1 MSDKKIVYP
10 VVLTP
15 ISNGGYC
22 VTVPDMGNHTEGSDL
37 ADAITMAQDAIE
49 MMGVFLQDEKKPIPA
64 PSDAKKIKAGKDE
77 LVTLVAVDFDAY
89 RRKTEKRVVKK
100 TLSLPSWLNVEAEE
114 AGLNFSAVLQEALK
128 EKLGVEA

>member
-1 MSDKKIVYP
+1 V
-10 VVLTP
+10 
-15 ISNGGYC
+15 SNGGYC
-22 VTVPDMGNHTEGSDL
+22 VTMPDMETHTEGSDL
-37 ADAITMAQDAIE
+37 ADAIAMAQDAIA
-49 MMGVFLQDEKKPIPA
+49 MMGVFLQDEGKPIPP
-64 PSDAKKIKAGKDE
+64 PSDAKKIKVDKDD
-77 LVTLVAVDFDAY
+77 LVTLVTVDFDAY